1 MKTNKVVTY
10 FDGLGKL
17 FYAIA
22 SVDKKIEPEETE
34 IINELI
40 EDYWTDCDTLEGF
53 EVRDPAYQIASTF
66 ENLCN
71 KGTPSADAYK
81 AFEKVYKEQ
90 KVFFTKSVK
99 YTALLTVEA
108 IAKAFGKINKAELGL
123 VAKLKLLFKE

>member
-1 MKTNKVVTY
+1 MKENKVVTY

-22 SVDKKIEPEETE
+22 AVDKKIEPEEIA

-40 EDYWTDCDTLEGF
+40 EDYWTDCDALEGF
-53 EVRDPAYQIASTF
+53 TARDPAYQIAATF

-71 KGTPSADAYK
+71 EGTPSSFAYE
-81 AFEKVYKEQ
+81 AFKKVYKEH
-90 KVFFTKSVK
+90 KIFFTKSVK

-108 IAKAFGKINKAELGL
+108 IAQAFEDINKAELGL
-123 VAKLKLLFKE
+123 VTKLKLLFKE